1 MATCNPSKRIQLN
14 SNFCHHLHGCP
25 FMIRHFISTSNFT
38 GFFEIL
44 DLIFHDHVRLR
55 IFHLMHELSM
65 IYHEVN
71 LMKLIRSFYCC
82 LRTPLF
88 LSSCLQCVCV
98 SKKQQKDLIPSSG
111 TKGSFCRAI
120 KAFSGLFATL
130 KKPFFRHYLPSRGAL
145 IRAIYSVIQLLSNR
159 PSYFTHFPLISRKFR
174 HSLPF
179 PPHTISLVGET
190 LWAAFM

>member
-1 MATCNPSKRIQLN
+1 
-14 SNFCHHLHGCP
+14 
-25 FMIRHFISTSNFT
+25 MIRHFISTSNFT
-38 GFFEIL
+38 GFFEIF

-55 IFHLMHELSM
+55 IFHLMHELSS

-130 KKPFFRHYLPSRGAL
+130 KNLSSAITSQGEAL
-145 IRAIYSVIQLLSNR
+145 SLELFIQLFSFSLIVRRISHIFLSFPESSAT
-159 PSYFTHFPLISRKFR
+159 PSPSHHILYPQLVKPCGPPLCRYSWVKFSRF
-174 HSLPF
+174 SPCL
-179 PPHTISLVGET
+179 IV
-190 LWAAFM
+190 